1 MMILMLT
8 VMVIII
14 LIYSKALVAAGADL
28 DHKDTWGWT
37 PLMYE
42 SKYLTSIPHL
52 LRLVRF
58 QTFPWCL
65 EKKNPW
71 CLSQISTATSPQME
85 IYKKIIEN
93 YKKISGSQLGGKSRP
108 VRRSCGACPGIFKQE
123 FLKTKN
129 LRIFQMK

>member
-1 MMILMLT
+1 MMILML
-8 VMVIII
+8 MVIII
-14 LIYSKALVAAGADL
+14 LIHSKALVAAGADL

-58 QTFPWCL
+58 QTF
-65 EKKNPW
+65 PW

-123 FLKTKN
+123 FWKTKN
-129 LRIFQMK
+129 LRFFQIK

>member
-1 MMILMLT
+1 MMILML
-8 VMVIII
+8 MVIII
-14 LIYSKALVAAGADL
+14 LIHSKALVAAGADL

-58 QTFPWCL
+58 QTF
-65 EKKNPW
+65 PW

-123 FLKTKN
+123 FWKTKI
-129 LRIFQMK
+129 LRIF

>member
-14 LIYSKALVAAGADL
+14 LIYSKALVAAGADI

-85 IYKKIIEN
+85 IYKKN
-93 YKKISGSQLGGKSRP
+93 NRKLQ
-108 VRRSCGACPGIFKQE
+108 
-123 FLKTKN
+123 KN
-129 LRIFQMK
+129 LWFSAGRQVSAGQTQLWCLPRYFQTRIFEDKKS

>member
-65 EKKNPW
+65 
-71 CLSQISTATSPQME
+71 SQISTATSPQME

-123 FLKTKN
+123 FWKTKN
-129 LRIFQMK
+129 LRFFQIK